1 MVLLTCRGSRT
12 GITSAGC
19 GGSRTGTTSAGCG
32 GSRTYIR
39 KSFDCEQIFQD
50 FLSHLSMLYWWLME
64 YLQKNM

>member
-12 GITSAGC
+12 GTTSADC
-19 GGSRTGTTSAGCG
+19 GGSRTGSSASCG

-64 YLQKNM
+64 YLQKNL